1 MFVTPSKRKAG
12 QGDEPERKRVKEESN
27 TKNTSYAKKSYYQV
41 LWRAPQTKKHKTWDG
56 DGVMVITGSS
66 YELLDEE
73 AKTLGSGKI
82 LGELVEG
89 AEIKLG
95 GRE

>member
-1 MFVTPSKRKAG
+1 MFITPSKRKADES
-12 QGDEPERKRVKEESN
+12 DEPNGKRVKEEPASAH
-27 TKNTSYAKKSYYQV
+27 TPYAKKKYYQV

-56 DGVMVITGSS
+56 DGVLVITGST